1 MRDAH
6 DRMMTLLTNTDR
18 YPLKP
23 GKDAGPAVGAYME
36 VINMRKARGPIP
48 YFGGKTLLVPKLL
61 ALFPQHHTYVEPFA
75 GSGVVLLSKRPSAV
89 EVYNDLN
96 SGLVSLYSVI
106 RDENKVAKLL
116 WKCQNAPSSREMYA
130 DFVASWQEPADEVER
145 AFRWFYV
152 ARNSFSGIWGRS
164 WGFTVASSTG
174 GIPQLRSS
182 WLSALDLLADISR
195 RMRHVQIEHVD
206 FRRVIRIYDTP
217 QTLFYL
223 DPPYVMSTRSGGVG
237 YEHELSDQDHHEM
250 VQQLLSIEGMAVT
263 SGYASDLYRPLEAA
277 GWKRYEFQQ
286 PCFAV
291 GRTKTNKRAGAVQDQ
306 VRTECVWVSPR
317 AQAAPRMEVPE

>member
-1 MRDAH
+1 MCDAH

-18 YPLKP
+18 QALKP

-36 VINMRKARGPIP
+36 VIMPKARAPIP
-48 YFGGKTLLVPKLL
+48 YYGGKSLLTPKLL
-61 ALFPQHHTYVEPFA
+61 RLFPAHHTYVEPFA
-75 GSGVVLLSKRPSAV
+75 GSGVVLLAKPAGKV

-96 SGLVSLYSVI
+96 SGLVALYSVI
-106 RDENKVAKLL
+106 RDHDKVQRLL
-116 WKCQNAPSSREMYA
+116 WLCHNAPSSREMFSDY
-130 DFVASWQEPADEVER
+130 VQTWQEPADEVER

-152 ARNSFSGIWGRS
+152 ARHSFSGIWGQS
-164 WGFTVASSTG
+164 WGFSVSANARG
-174 GIPQLRSS
+174 MAQPCSS
-182 WLSALDLLADISR
+182 WLSALDLLASVSR

-217 QTLFYL
+217 QTLFYV

-237 YEHELSDQDHHEM
+237 YEHELSDQDHLDL
-250 VQQLLSIEGMAVT
+250 VQQLLTVEGMVVL
-263 SGYASDLYRPLEAA
+263 SGYATDLYKPLEDA
-277 GWKRYEFQQ
+277 GWHRHEFQQ
-286 PCFAV
+286 PCLAV
-291 GRTKTNKRAGAVQDQ
+291 GRTRAAKRAGALKDQ